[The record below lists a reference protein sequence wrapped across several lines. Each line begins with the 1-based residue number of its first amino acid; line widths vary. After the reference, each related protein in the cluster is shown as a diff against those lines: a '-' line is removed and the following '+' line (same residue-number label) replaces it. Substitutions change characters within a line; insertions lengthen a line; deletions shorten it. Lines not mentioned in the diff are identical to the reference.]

1 VGVFVVEVTDQPIN
15 STKIKEQVWAPDC
28 GALVEFHGLVR
39 NHDSGRDVL
48 RLDYEGH
55 ETALAVVQK
64 ICEEIAHKYP
74 KVRFGTSHRIGQLAI
89 GDLAFYV
96 VTASAHRGA
105 AFEVNQLLVEQVK
118 ERIPVWK
125 NQIFIDGS
133 NEWVNS
139 A

>member
-1 VGVFVVEVTDQPIN
+1 VGVFVVDVTDQPIN
-15 STKIKEQVWAPDC
+15 SAKIKEQVWAPEC

-39 NHDSGRDVL
+39 NHDSDREVL

-55 ETALAVVQK
+55 ETALAVVKK
-64 ICEEIAHKYP
+64 ICEEVAHKYP
-74 KVRFGTSHRIGQLAI
+74 KVRFGTSHRIGQLSI
-89 GDLAFYV
+89 GELAFYV
-96 VTASAHRGA
+96 VSAAAHRSE

-118 ERIPVWK
+118 AKIPVWK
-125 NQIFIDGS
+125 NQIFSDGS